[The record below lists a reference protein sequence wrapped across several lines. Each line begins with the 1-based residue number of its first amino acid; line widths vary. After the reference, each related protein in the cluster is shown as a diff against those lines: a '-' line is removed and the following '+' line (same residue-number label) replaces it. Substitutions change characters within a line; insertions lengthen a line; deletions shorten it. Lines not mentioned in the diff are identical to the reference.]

1 MRHACALVLLSAL
14 MLAACGGGGANQ
26 GTTNAPGPA
35 NTGGTANVARNEP
48 APDTP
53 KADPNAFKKLAM
65 QNPSGWVALSKDG
78 RAELEKHIKKLP
90 ADFDPVTA
98 ITSKKAP
105 GGTEG
110 PEHWAEWTRHAVGA
124 MLYRVSTDSKA
135 PDAAVKDYA
144 DKVAAGVPEPKTEGG
159 VAWTPL
165 QGGEVMLA
173 AFNNKHGTYVVVA
186 VIMDT
191 EKLSAHQQA
200 ILKWAQ
206 SIKPE

>member
-1 MRHACALVLLSAL
+1 MRVVCSLLLLSAL
-14 MLAACGGGGANQ
+14 LLAACGGGGANQ
-26 GTTNAPGPA
+26 GTANTAGPA
-35 NTGGTANVARNEP
+35 NTTGPANAAKNEP
-48 APDTP
+48 ADDTP

-65 QNPSGWVALSKDG
+65 QNPTGWVALSKDG

-90 ADFDPVTA
+90 GDFDYVAA

-124 MLYRVSTDSKA
+124 TLFRVSADSKS
-135 PDAAVKDYA
+135 PDAAVKEYA
-144 DKVAAGVPEPKTEGG
+144 DKVAAGVPEPKTEGS

-191 EKLSAHQQA
+191 DNLPAHQQA

-206 SIKPE
+206 SVKPE